1 MVGVKRIRTNN
12 DSSKK
17 DSKTIAPP
25 DYSFNFIPTLKP
37 SQKLFDVDN
46 TTAETNIRPE
56 PYSANTLTL
65 RFNKRLEKRKE
76 IEKRIER
83 IPKQVVHSS
92 TVYEPMYQR
101 HQYISYTII
110 TYIQMTFNIVITITI
125 LYLFTKIIL
134 VVKQDFRLKAQEHFD
149 VLHQEKELCTRNYM
163 LNHCGKEDRVPAV
176 ETMCMEWASCMQKDI
191 VVAQAKVSAETI
203 ADIINSFVEPF
214 SYKTLLFLTLLIIG
228 SLVFS
233 NVSSRLF
240 MRKYVGP
247 NAI

>member
-1 MVGVKRIRTNN
+1 MSLI
-12 DSSKK
+12 DSSKQ

-46 TTAETNIRPE
+46 TTAETNIKPE

-76 IEKRIER
+76 IEKRIKR
-83 IPKQVVHSS
+83 IPEQIVHSS
-92 TVYEPMYQR
+92 TAYEPMYQR

-149 VLHQEKELCTRNYM
+149 
-163 LNHCGKEDRVPAV
+163 GK
-176 ETMCMEWASCMQKDI
+176 KN
-191 VVAQAKVSAETI
+191 K
-203 ADIINSFVEPF
+203 IIREIC
-214 SYKTLLFLTLLIIG
+214 KLLK
-228 SLVFS
+228 S
-233 NVSSRLF
+233 
-240 MRKYVGP
+240 
-247 NAI
+247 